1 MFSFSSCSTF
11 FCGFPKKKRRKNG
24 EKLLILLKERNG
36 KKNST
41 NHYSICYS
49 HKLSMF
55 KSLIELAYNM
65 SSAFNS

>member
-1 MFSFSSCSTF
+1 MFSSFYFVAS
-11 FCGFPKKKRRKNG
+11 KKWEKIVDFIFLVKWKNK
-24 EKLLILLKERNG
+24 EK
-36 KKNST
+36 SP